1 MFRPVTQYSS
11 VSLLFPINWNALFLY
26 QETTTKILT
35 DFNPM
40 RYVTVSKVW
49 HKYKYNLYLIYD
61 SVLSVSFLLE

>member
-11 VSLLFPINWNALFLY
+11 VSLLFHINRNALFLY

-40 RYVTVSKVW
+40 RYVTVSKV
-49 HKYKYNLYLIYD
+49 
-61 SVLSVSFLLE
+61 